1 MAMDD
6 EPTVRLPRAR
16 TPAAPTPAPT
26 PAQIPPPATRGRRT
40 LLLAGGA
47 GLAAVA
53 GGLGGWWALAPAPA
67 PAPEPQRPPPQPRP
81 VVFAPPLLDTQGLLA
96 HVARVPTVLR
106 WSFNPLVWMLDFPS
120 LESQGRALNRA
131 AALLEKAG
139 TPRDR
144 VLDDA
149 ALAAAIAADRRTAE
163 NWYLGH
169 NYRGSELRRMATL
182 AARDGVALNPLEAWV
197 VEQAELARLVEPS
210 RDCAILSVPATGAHV
225 DAGMRAAI
233 LRHELGHGQ
242 FFTLPLFAAHVTR
255 VWSQGFTD
263 GDRRDMR
270 RFLAAEGYDPELEE
284 VMANEAMAYLIYTDD
299 RRFFDPSRD
308 LGWSDARADRLR
320 GLLRQGAPPEP

>member
-1 MAMDD
+1 MATDD
-6 EPTVRLPRAR
+6 EPTVRLPRSL
-16 TPAAPTPAPT
+16 APPAPR
-26 PAQIPPPATRGRRT
+26 PAPAPRGRRG
-40 LLLAGGA
+40 LLMGGGA
-47 GLAAVA
+47 GLALTAA
-53 GGLGGWWALAPAPA
+53 GLGGWWALSSPRVMPEAPAA
-67 PAPEPQRPPPQPRP
+67 PPPRP
-81 VVFAPPLLDTQGLLA
+81 TAEGPPLLDTAGLLG
-96 HVARVPTVLR
+96 HVARVPTALR
-106 WSFNPLVWMLDFPS
+106 WLVNPLVWLLDFPS

-131 AALLEKAG
+131 AALVEKAG

-169 NYRGSELRRMATL
+169 NYRGSELRRMGTL
-182 AARDGVALNPLEAWV
+182 AVRDGVTLNPMEAWV
-197 VEQAELARLVEPS
+197 MEQASLARLVEPS
-210 RDCAILSVPATGAHV
+210 RDVAILSVPAVGPHV

-255 VWSQGFTD
+255 VWSQGFSEA
-263 GDRRDMR
+263 DRRDMR

-320 GLLRQGAPPEP
+320 ALLRQGAPPEP